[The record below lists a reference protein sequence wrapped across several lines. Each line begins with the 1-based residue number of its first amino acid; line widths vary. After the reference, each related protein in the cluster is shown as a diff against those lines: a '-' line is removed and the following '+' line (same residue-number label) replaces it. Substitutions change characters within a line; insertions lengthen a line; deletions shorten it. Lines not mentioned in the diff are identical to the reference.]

1 MAKINDQVSCV
12 KIVKSK
18 LDPRH
23 KKRIHLFQEL
33 FAWESVKNT
42 PKLAIKN
49 IIINIT
55 EIDNKIKL
63 FAPKWPIDKINRVDL
78 SILRLAI
85 WEILFSKTKTPTKV
99 VIDEAV
105 EIAKE
110 YGNESSSSFVNAVLG
125 SIIKQTNNDWSKTF
139 AKIIKYQL

>member
-1 MAKINDQVSCV
+1 MPPLPAPNWPKLPNVSNVVKTNDLVFYV

-33 FAWESVKNT
+33 FAWESVKST
-42 PKLAIKN
+42 PKLIIRDIIKN
-49 IIINIT
+49 INQ
-55 EIDNKIKL
+55 IDSQIKI

-85 WEILFSKTKTPTKV
+85 WELKYIKNTPNKV
-99 VIDEAV
+99 IIDEAV

-125 SIIKQTNNDWSKTF
+125 SIIK
-139 AKIIKYQL
+139 